1 MKSYSSQEIAQH
13 IHGQIYSRFAE
24 QPTESLTQYLSD
36 TIYLERKRLHKEPD
50 ADYTNKLNKAARTLN
65 QSRESQV
72 QSIAALI
79 RHYVV
84 EIHTHFSDTTFQMAS
99 KVLPGALTRL
109 FTATNPIQLLEQN
122 FAPTSRM
129 NIDGPIDTLRNLSE
143 THTLVF
149 VPTHVSNLDSPLI
162 GYALHAAGLPPVLYG
177 AGLNLFSNPL
187 MSFFMSR
194 LGAYT
199 VDRRKQNRLY
209 KDVLKGYSTF
219 MLENG
224 QHSLFYPG
232 GTRARDGRLEENI
245 KKGLLGTV
253 LQAWQHKVRSGN
265 NDGDL
270 LIVPCTIT
278 SSLVLEAETLI
289 DDALE
294 DAGKSRYIISDD
306 EFSEKRTI
314 ASFARK
320 ILSLDS
326 SIFIHFSNPL
336 DCIGNTVNAEGQSL
350 GFDGQVINRTEYIC
364 DDSGNVIQD
373 AQRDHQYT
381 KRLAKKIS
389 DSYKE
394 SSIIVATHL
403 VARVSWLLLRARHP
417 HLDEIQLALLPA
429 EDRTIQLPEL
439 VSKVANATEWIK
451 SKQLRHCLPDTTE
464 AIIEQARHRFSLFHR
479 NIAVQRNGT
488 SVVINAK
495 LALYYGN
502 RLAHLPYFQ
511 VWEQK

>member
-13 IHGQIYSRFAE
+13 IHGQICSRFAD
-24 QPTESLTQYLSD
+24 QPTTTLTAYLSD

-50 ADYTNKLNKAARTLN
+50 EEYSNKLDKAARTLN
-65 QSRESQV
+65 QSRESQT

-79 RHYVV
+79 RHYVS
-84 EIHTHFSDTTFQMAS
+84 EIHTHFSDTTFHMAS

-109 FTATNPIQLLEQN
+109 FTATNPMQLLEHN
-122 FAPTSRM
+122 FSPTSRM
-129 NIDGPIDTLRNLSE
+129 NIDGPLETLRQLAE

-149 VPTHVSNLDSPLI
+149 VPTHVSNLDSPLL
-162 GYALHAAGLPPVLYG
+162 GYALHATGLPPVLYG

-232 GTRARDGRLEENI
+232 GTRARTGRLEDNI

-253 LQAWQHKVRSGN
+253 LTAWQNNLQSGKEA
-265 NDGDL
+265 GDL

-294 DAGKSRYIISDD
+294 DVGKSRYIISDD

-326 SIFIHFSNPL
+326 SIFIEFATPL
-336 DCIGNTVNAEGQSL
+336 DCIGNPVNEHGQSV
-350 GFDGQVINRTEYIC
+350 GFDGQIIERKEYIC
-364 DDSGNVIQD
+364 DDAGNVIQD
-373 AQRDHQYT
+373 TQRDLQYT
-381 KRLAKKIS
+381 KRLANKIS
-389 DSYKE
+389 ESYKTT
-394 SSIIVATHL
+394 SIIVATHL
-403 VARVSWLLLRARHP
+403 VARVAWLLLKEKHP
-417 HLDEIQLALLPA
+417 HLDDIQMALLPA
-429 EDRTIQLPEL
+429 DDRTIQLSDL
-439 VSKVANATEWIK
+439 ATKISTATDWIAQNK
-451 SKQLRHCLPDTTE
+451 LKHCLPNTTE
-464 AIIEQARHRFSLFHR
+464 AIIEQAHHRFSLFHR
-479 NIAVQRNGT
+479 NIAVQQTDNA
-488 SVVINAK
+488 VIINAK

-511 VWEQK
+511 A

>member
-1 MKSYSSQEIAQH
+1 MKSHSNQEIAQH
-13 IHGQIYSRFAE
+13 IHGQIYNRFSK
-24 QPTESLTQYLSD
+24 QPNEALTQYLSD
-36 TIYLERKRLHKEPD
+36 TIYLERKRLQKEPD
-50 ADYTNKLNKAARTLN
+50 ADYGNKLNKAARTLN
-65 QSRESQV
+65 QSRESQI
-72 QSIAALI
+72 QSISALVQ
-79 RHYVV
+79 HYVT

-129 NIDGPIDTLRNLSE
+129 NIDGPLQTLRQLSE

-232 GTRARDGRLEENI
+232 GTRARDGRLERNI

-253 LQAWQHKVRSGN
+253 LQAWQHNIQSGQTKRE
-265 NDGDL
+265 L

-326 SIFIHFSNPL
+326 SIFIHFANPL
-336 DCIGNTVNAEGQSL
+336 DCLGNLVNAQGQSL
-350 GFDGQVINRTEYIC
+350 GFDGEVIDRREYIC
-364 DDSGNVIQD
+364 DDDGNVIED
-373 AQRDHQYT
+373 SQRDHQYT
-381 KRLAKKIS
+381 KRLARKIS
-389 DSYKE
+389 ESYKE
-394 SSIIVATHL
+394 TSIIVATHL
-403 VARVSWLLLRARHP
+403 VARVAWLMLRERHSN
-417 HLDEIQLALLPA
+417 LDEIQLALLPA
-429 EDRTIQLPEL
+429 DDRTLQLPEL
-439 VSKVANATEWIK
+439 LSKVSEATQWI
-451 SKQLRHCLPDTTE
+451 SSHGLRHCLPDTTE
-464 AIIEQARHRFSLFHR
+464 AIIEQAHHRFSLFHR
-479 NIAVQRNGT
+479 NIAVQQTGNAII
-488 SVVINAK
+488 INAK

-502 RLAHLPYFQ
+502 RLAHIPYFQ
-511 VWEQK
+511 A